1 MPPLA
6 SALPQ
11 KSPKIFWKEA
21 GGWAKIMVK
30 FKSNSPDKL
39 NTFSLLLVLW
49 KPPCRY
55 RKPHQLPC
63 AVALPACPRQNHRQ
77 IASICKYF
85 LVSNLKIFEKTDK
98 SDLDRFDFYF
108 FFFSEEKK
116 KIIYLDVWD
125 LPYSPWP
132 KATLFT
138 VCKAY
143 RCICF
148 WQCCRNTS

>member
-85 LVSNLKIFEKTDK
+85 LVSNLKIFEKQTKVIWTDLI
-98 SDLDRFDFYF
+98 ST

-116 KIIYLDVWD
+116 NHLSRCMG
-125 LPYSPWP
+125 L
-132 KATLFT
+132 TLFT
-138 VCKAY
+138 LTKSHLVHCLQSIQMY
-143 RCICF
+143 LLL
-148 WQCCRNTS
+148 TVL